1 MHSFTNTP
9 LAGRLYYLCMQYL
22 LYMYMY
28 SQSMSSKLIYIGR
41 VPKFQQKKNKRN
53 RMWVLAVW
61 FSLVYFA
68 RIGTV
73 QSILNQQ
80 IWRNVE
86 IFLWELTRCEEKK
99 KLWCSA
105 GVVQWEE

>member
-41 VPKFQQKKNKRN
+41 VPKFQQKKTKETECR
-53 RMWVLAVW
+53 
-61 FSLVYFA
+61 
-68 RIGTV
+68 
-73 QSILNQQ
+73 
-80 IWRNVE
+80 
-86 IFLWELTRCEEKK
+86 FLWFGLVWSTLLGSELFN
-99 KLWCSA
+99 LY
-105 GVVQWEE
+105 